1 MWLRCRPTGTVG
13 SIVGHGTRTRSCQ
26 TSLAIRRDI
35 CHVSFDIWHL
45 SFSLLLVLELR
56 LSLLEE
62 GTDPLV
68 DVLRIGQADE
78 LIRFD
83 L

>member
-1 MWLRCRPTGTVG
+1 MWLRCRPTGTAG
-13 SIVGHGTRTRSCQ
+13 TIVDHGTRTRSCQ

-35 CHVSFDIWHL
+35 CHLSFGIWHL

-78 LIRFD
+78 LIRLD